1 VVGSRIV
8 HFVLKT
14 LLNASPKDIM
24 KQVNEYNNAGVTD
37 SSNRTIYAF
46 GSDQSGL
53 RATVMQVLPA
63 LVQGGVERTSIEI
76 ASAVSEAG
84 GRCIVVSAGGPMEHE
99 VARARA
105 EHITLPVNSKNPFV
119 IYANV
124 SRLSKIIRENRVDI
138 VHARSRA
145 PAWSAWLA
153 AKRCKVPFVTT
164 FHGVYSLGGTLKN
177 RYNAVMTLGKI
188 VIANSTFIA
197 GHIRKNYGIPLTRLR
212 IIPRGVDLERFD
224 SDKVQAQRVV
234 ALANDWRLEDGLPVI
249 MLPGRLT
256 RWKGQ
261 SFFIEAIAA
270 LGRKDIRCLLVGSDQ
285 GRSNYRREL
294 ESLIEVN
301 GLNEV
306 VRIIENCTDM
316 PAAYMLTD
324 VVVSASMDPEAF
336 GRIIPEAQALG
347 RPVIATNH
355 GGALETVIQ
364 GETGWL
370 VPPGDTQ
377 ALTSAIEGAL
387 ALNEDARKVLA
398 EKAVANVREKF
409 SKSAMCAKTLSVYN
423 ELLGENAE

>member
-1 VVGSRIV
+1 
-8 HFVLKT
+8 
-14 LLNASPKDIM
+14 M
-24 KQVNEYNNAGVTD
+24 KQVDEYHNASVTD
-37 SSNRTIYAF
+37 GSNKLVPSFDNDR
-46 GSDQSGL
+46 SGL
-53 RATVMQVLPA
+53 RPTIMQVLPA

-76 ASAVSEAG
+76 ASAICEAG
-84 GRCIVVSAGGPMEHE
+84 GRCIIVSAGGPMEHE
-99 VARARA
+99 VVRARA
-105 EHITLPVNSKNPFV
+105 EHIILPVDSKNPL
-119 IYANV
+119 IMYANIF
-124 SRLSKIIRENRVDI
+124 RMTKIIRDNNVDI

-145 PAWSAWLA
+145 PAWSAYFA
-153 AKRCKVPFVTT
+153 AKRCNVPFVTT
-164 FHGVYSLGGTLKN
+164 FHGVYSLGGRLKR
-177 RYNAVMTLGKI
+177 RYNAVMTRGKK
-188 VIANSTFIA
+188 VIANSTFVA

-212 IIPRGVDLERFD
+212 IIHRGVDLDRFD
-224 SDKVQAQRVV
+224 ADKVQAQRVV
-234 ALANDWRLEDGLPVI
+234 ALAKDWRLEDGLPVI

-285 GRSNYRREL
+285 GRYKYRREV
-294 ESLIEVN
+294 ENLISAN
-301 GLNEV
+301 GLNDV

-336 GRIIPEAQALG
+336 GRVIPEAQALG

-370 VPPGDTQ
+370 VQPGDTV

-387 ALNEDARKVLA
+387 ALDEDARKELA
-398 EKAVANVREKF
+398 RKAVANVREKF
-409 SKSAMCAKTLSVYN
+409 SKTTMCAKTLSVYD
-423 ELLGENAE
+423 EILSENAG

>member
-1 VVGSRIV
+1 
-8 HFVLKT
+8 
-14 LLNASPKDIM
+14 M
-24 KQVNEYNNAGVTD
+24 KQVDEYNNAGIAYG
-37 SSNRTIYAF
+37 SNKLIHAF
-46 GSDQSGL
+46 GSDRGGL
-53 RATVMQVLPA
+53 RPTVMQVLPA
-63 LVQGGVERTSIEI
+63 LVQGGVERTTVEI
-76 ASAVSEAG
+76 ASAINKAG

-99 VARARA
+99 LARTKA
-105 EHITLPVNSKNPFV
+105 EHITLPVDSKNPL
-119 IYANV
+119 IMYANV
-124 SRLSKIIRENRVDI
+124 LRLIKIIRDKHVNI

-153 AKRCKVPFVTT
+153 AKRSRVPFVTT
-164 FHGVYSLGGTLKN
+164 FHGVYSFDGRLKLG
-177 RYNAVMTLGKI
+177 YNAIMTRGKR

-212 IIPRGVDLERFD
+212 IIHRGVDLDRFD
-224 SDKVQAQRVV
+224 ANKVPAERVV

-285 GRSNYRREL
+285 GRTNYRREV
-294 ESLIEVN
+294 EKMIAIN

-324 VVVSASMDPEAF
+324 VVVSASTDPEAF

-370 VPPGDTQ
+370 VPPGDVL
-377 ALTSAIEGAL
+377 ALTNAIEHVL
-387 ALNEDARKVLA
+387 ALDGDARMVLA
-398 EKAVANVREKF
+398 QKAVENVRKKF
-409 SKSAMCAKTLSVYN
+409 SKSTMCAKTLSVYN
-423 ELLGENAE
+423 EILDENVE

>member
-1 VVGSRIV
+1 
-8 HFVLKT
+8 
-14 LLNASPKDIM
+14 M
-24 KQVNEYNNAGVTD
+24 KQVDEYNNAGVAD
-37 SSNRTIYAF
+37 GSNKLFHAF
-46 GSDQSGL
+46 SSDQSGL
-53 RATVMQVLPA
+53 RPTVLQVLPA
-63 LVQGGVERTSIEI
+63 LVQGGVERTTVEI
-76 ASAVSEAG
+76 ASAVSDAG
-84 GRCIVVSAGGPMEHE
+84 GHCIVVSAGGPMEHE
-99 VARARA
+99 ISRAQA
-105 EHITLPVNSKNPFV
+105 EHITLPVDSKNPL
-119 IYANV
+119 IMYANV
-124 SRLSKIIRENRVDI
+124 FRLIKIIRDNNIDI

-153 AKRCKVPFVTT
+153 AKRCGVPFVTT
-164 FHGVYSLGGTLKN
+164 FHGVYSLGWGLKR
-177 RYNAVMTLGKI
+177 RYNGVMTRGKK
-188 VIANSTFIA
+188 VIANSNFVA
-197 GHIRKNYGIPLTRLR
+197 GHIRKNYGIPLERLR
-212 IIPRGVDLERFD
+212 IIHRGVDLDRFNAD
-224 SDKVQAQRVV
+224 RVQAQRVV

-285 GRSNYRREL
+285 GRSNYRREV
-294 ESLIEVN
+294 ENLISAN

-370 VPPGDTQ
+370 VPPGDIQ
-377 ALTSAIEGAL
+377 ALTNAIEGVL
-387 ALNEDARKVLA
+387 ALDVDARKVLA
-398 EKAVANVREKF
+398 QKAVANVREKF
-409 SKSAMCAKTLSVYN
+409 SKNAMCAKTLSVYD
-423 ELLGENAE
+423 EILGKNVG

>member
-1 VVGSRIV
+1 
-8 HFVLKT
+8 
-14 LLNASPKDIM
+14 M
-24 KQVNEYNNAGVTD
+24 KQVDEYNNAGVAD
-37 SSNRTIYAF
+37 GPNKLVHAF
-46 GSDQSGL
+46 SSDQSGL
-53 RATVMQVLPA
+53 RPTLLQVLPA
-63 LVQGGVERTSIEI
+63 LIQGGVERTTVEI
-76 ASAVSEAG
+76 ASAVSDAG

-99 VARARA
+99 ISRARA
-105 EHITLPVNSKNPFV
+105 EHITLPVDSKNPL
-119 IYANV
+119 IMYANV
-124 SRLSKIIRENRVDI
+124 FRLIKIIRDNNIDI

-153 AKRCKVPFVTT
+153 AKRCGVPFVTT
-164 FHGVYSLGGTLKN
+164 FHGVYSLGGGLKR
-177 RYNAVMTLGKI
+177 RYNGVMTRGKK
-188 VIANSTFIA
+188 VIANSTFVA
-197 GHIRKNYGIPLTRLR
+197 GHIRKNYGIPLERLR
-212 IIPRGVDLERFD
+212 IIHRGVDLDRFD
-224 SDKVQAQRVV
+224 ADRVQAQRVV

-294 ESLIEVN
+294 ENLIATN

-370 VPPGDTQ
+370 VPPGDIL
-377 ALTSAIEGAL
+377 ALTNAIEGAL
-387 ALNEDARKVLA
+387 ALDGDARKVLA
-398 EKAVANVREKF
+398 QKAVANVREKF
-409 SKSAMCAKTLSVYN
+409 SKNVMCAKTLSVYD
-423 ELLGENAE
+423 EILGEDVG

>member
-1 VVGSRIV
+1 MRQVDE
-8 HFVLKT
+8 HN
-14 LLNASPKDIM
+14 NAS
-24 KQVNEYNNAGVTD
+24 VTD
-37 SSNRTIYAF
+37 GSNNLVCAFSSA
-46 GSDQSGL
+46 QSGL
-53 RATVMQVLPA
+53 RPTVLQVLPA
-63 LVQGGVERTSIEI
+63 LVQGGVERTTVEI
-76 ASAVSEAG
+76 ASAVCEAG

-99 VARARA
+99 VFRARA
-105 EHITLPVNSKNPFV
+105 EHITLPVNSKNPL
-119 IYANV
+119 IMYANV
-124 SRLSKIIRENRVDI
+124 FRLIKIIRDNNIDI

-145 PAWSAWLA
+145 PAWSAWMA
-153 AKRCKVPFVTT
+153 AKRCGVPFVTT
-164 FHGVYSLGGTLKN
+164 FHGVYSLGWGLK
-177 RYNAVMTLGKI
+177 RHYNSVMTRGKK

-197 GHIRKNYGIPLTRLR
+197 GHIRKNYGIPLERLR
-212 IIPRGVDLERFD
+212 IIHRGVDLDRFD
-224 SDKVQAQRVV
+224 ADKVHAQRVV

-285 GRSNYRREL
+285 GRSNYRREV
-294 ESLIEVN
+294 ENLIAVN

-370 VPPGDTQ
+370 VPPGDIL
-377 ALTSAIEGAL
+377 ALTSTIEGAL
-387 ALNEDARKVLA
+387 ALDGDARKVLA
-398 EKAVANVREKF
+398 RKAVANVREKF
-409 SKSAMCAKTLSVYN
+409 SKDAMCAKTLSVYD
-423 ELLGENAE
+423 EILGENVG

>member
-1 VVGSRIV
+1 
-8 HFVLKT
+8 
-14 LLNASPKDIM
+14 M
-24 KQVNEYNNAGVTD
+24 KQVDEYNNAGVAD
-37 SSNRTIYAF
+37 GSNKLFHAF
-46 GSDQSGL
+46 SSDQSGL
-53 RATVMQVLPA
+53 RPTVLQVLPA
-63 LVQGGVERTSIEI
+63 LVQGGVERTTVEI
-76 ASAVSEAG
+76 ASAVSDAG
-84 GRCIVVSAGGPMEHE
+84 GHCIVVSAGGPMEHE
-99 VARARA
+99 ISRAQA
-105 EHITLPVNSKNPFV
+105 EHITLPVDSKNPL
-119 IYANV
+119 IMYANV
-124 SRLSKIIRENRVDI
+124 FRLIKIIRDNNIDI

-153 AKRCKVPFVTT
+153 AKRCGVPFVTT
-164 FHGVYSLGGTLKN
+164 FHGVYSLGWGLKR
-177 RYNAVMTLGKI
+177 RYNGVMTRGKK
-188 VIANSTFIA
+188 VIANSNFVA
-197 GHIRKNYGIPLTRLR
+197 GHIRKNYGIPLERLR
-212 IIPRGVDLERFD
+212 IIHRGVDLDRFNAD
-224 SDKVQAQRVV
+224 RVQAQRVV

-285 GRSNYRREL
+285 GRSNYRREV
-294 ESLIEVN
+294 ENLISAN

-306 VRIIENCTDM
+306 VSIIENCTDM

-370 VPPGDTQ
+370 VPPGDIQ
-377 ALTSAIEGAL
+377 ALTSAIEGVL
-387 ALNEDARKVLA
+387 ALDVDARKVLA
-398 EKAVANVREKF
+398 QKAVANVREKF
-409 SKSAMCAKTLSVYN
+409 SKNAMCAKTLSVYD
-423 ELLGENAE
+423 EILGKNVG

>member
-1 VVGSRIV
+1 
-8 HFVLKT
+8 
-14 LLNASPKDIM
+14 M
-24 KQVNEYNNAGVTD
+24 KQVDEYNNAGVAD
-37 SSNRTIYAF
+37 GSNKLFHAF
-46 GSDQSGL
+46 SSDQSGL
-53 RATVMQVLPA
+53 RPTVLQVLPA
-63 LVQGGVERTSIEI
+63 LVQGGVERTTVEI
-76 ASAVSEAG
+76 ASAVSDAG
-84 GRCIVVSAGGPMEHE
+84 GHCIVVSAGGPMEHE
-99 VARARA
+99 ISRAQA
-105 EHITLPVNSKNPFV
+105 EHITLPVDSKNPL
-119 IYANV
+119 IMYANV
-124 SRLSKIIRENRVDI
+124 FRLIKIIRDNNIDI

-153 AKRCKVPFVTT
+153 AKRCGVPFVTT
-164 FHGVYSLGGTLKN
+164 FHGVYSLGWGLKR
-177 RYNAVMTLGKI
+177 RYNGVMTRGKK
-188 VIANSTFIA
+188 VIANSNFVA
-197 GHIRKNYGIPLTRLR
+197 GHIRKNYGIPLERLR
-212 IIPRGVDLERFD
+212 IIHRGVDLDRFNAD
-224 SDKVQAQRVV
+224 RVQAQRVV

-285 GRSNYRREL
+285 GRSNYRREV
-294 ESLIEVN
+294 ENLISAN

-306 VRIIENCTDM
+306 VSIIENCTDM

-370 VPPGDTQ
+370 VPPGDIQ
-377 ALTSAIEGAL
+377 ALTNAIEGVL
-387 ALNEDARKVLA
+387 ALDVDARKVLA
-398 EKAVANVREKF
+398 QKAVANVREKF
-409 SKSAMCAKTLSVYN
+409 SKNAMCAKTLSVYD
-423 ELLGENAE
+423 EILGKNVG